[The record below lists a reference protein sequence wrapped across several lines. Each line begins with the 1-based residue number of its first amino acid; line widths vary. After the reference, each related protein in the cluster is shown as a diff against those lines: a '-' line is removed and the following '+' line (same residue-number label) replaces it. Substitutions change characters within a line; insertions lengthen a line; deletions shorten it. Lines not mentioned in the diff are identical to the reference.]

1 MPTDRS
7 EPTLFRLFGAP
18 VSFHWSVLLI
28 VLLALLFSRDPA
40 TVMSG
45 IAAYLSLIV
54 AHEAGHA
61 WVARHNRLRVHA
73 LRIFPLHGVC
83 NYETARTPGQEIA
96 VAWGGVGAQML
107 LFALAIAL
115 SLLSPHLPEP
125 LRSPLGAVVL
135 VWGPMNL
142 LNAMLNLLPIAPLD
156 GRTAWGVLPWA
167 LQRLRRERADH
178 KRPATSVKPAPSTN
192 ASSKNASSNKPTSSS
207 GSGDKVVSLDE
218 RRKQR

>member
-61 WVARHNRLRVHA
+61 WVARRNRLRVHA
-73 LRIFPLHGVC
+73 LRIFPLHGMC
-83 NYETARTPGQEIA
+83 SYETARNPGQEIA

-115 SLLSPHLPEP
+115 SMLSPHLAEP

-142 LNAMLNLLPIAPLD
+142 LNAVLNLLPIAPLD
-156 GRTAWGVLPWA
+156 GRTAWGVLPWL
-167 LQRLRRERADH
+167 LQRMRRKGADR
-178 KRPATSVKPAPSTN
+178 KRPATPAKPTPSTN
-192 ASSKNASSNKPTSSS
+192 ASAKTAPSNNALPNS
-207 GSGDKVVSLDE
+207 GSGDNVVSLDE
-218 RRKQR
+218 RRKPR

>member
-45 IAAYLSLIV
+45 IAAYVSLIV

-115 SLLSPHLPEP
+115 SLLSPHLAEP
-125 LRSPLGAVVL
+125 LRSPLGAIVL

-142 LNAMLNLLPIAPLD
+142 LNAVLNLLPIAPLD

-167 LQRLRRERADH
+167 LQRLRRKGADR
-178 KRPATSVKPAPSTN
+178 KPSAKPAPS
-192 ASSKNASSNKPTSSS
+192 ASAAAKNSPSNS

>member
-1 MPTDRS
+1 MSTDRS

-61 WVARHNRLRVHA
+61 WVARHNRLRVYA
-73 LRIFPLHGVC
+73 LRIFPLHGLC
-83 NYETARTPGQEIA
+83 SYEAARTPGQEIA

-115 SLLSPHLPEP
+115 SLLSPHLAEP
-125 LRSPLGAVVL
+125 LRLPLGAVVL

-142 LNAMLNLLPIAPLD
+142 LNAILNLLPIAPLD

-167 LQRLRRERADH
+167 LQRLRRKRADN
-178 KRPATSVKPAPSTN
+178 KPSVTSGTSAPSAN
-192 ASSKNASSNKPTSSS
+192 ASSKKAASNNATSQS

>member
-45 IAAYLSLIV
+45 IAAYLALIV

-73 LRIFPLHGVC
+73 LRIFPLHGLC
-83 NYETARTPGQEIA
+83 HYENARTPGQEIA

-142 LNAMLNLLPIAPLD
+142 LNAILNLLPIPPLD
-156 GRTAWGVLPWA
+156 GRIAWGVVPWA
-167 LQRLRRERADH
+167 LQRLRRKRADH
-178 KRPATSVKPAPSTN
+178 QPPVASVKPAPSTS
-192 ASSKNASSNKPTSSS
+192 ASSKNTAANNATPKR

>member
-45 IAAYLSLIV
+45 IAAYVALIV

-61 WVARHNRLRVHA
+61 WVARRNGLQVQA
-73 LRIFPLHGVC
+73 LRIFPLHGMC
-83 NYETARTPGQEIA
+83 CYETARTPGQEIA

-107 LFALAIAL
+107 LFALAIGL
-115 SLLSPHLPEP
+115 SMLTPHLAEP
-125 LRSPLGAVVL
+125 MRSPLGAIVL

-142 LNAMLNLLPIAPLD
+142 LNAILNLLPIAPLD
-156 GRTAWGVLPWA
+156 GRTAWGVVPWL
-167 LQRLRRERADH
+167 LQRVRR
-178 KRPATSVKPAPSTN
+178 KRVDQSRPIVSAPPAKSSTSKSGPSVSTP
-192 ASSKNASSNKPTSSS
+192 SKTPP
-207 GSGDKVVSLDE
+207 GEKVVSLDE
-218 RRKQR
+218 RRKRR